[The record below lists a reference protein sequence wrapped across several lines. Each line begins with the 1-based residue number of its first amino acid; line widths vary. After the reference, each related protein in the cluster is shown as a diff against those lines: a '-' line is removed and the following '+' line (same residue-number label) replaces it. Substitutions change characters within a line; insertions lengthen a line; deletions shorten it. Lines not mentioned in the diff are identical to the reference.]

1 MFLAGHSLYLKTM
14 PSDEFYRQHQF
25 FMADPDYARFDAECS
40 RLQKIVDEQADLAHG
55 AACDYEAWSL
65 CESTLESAALDVDDF
80 MNYPDNLALFNAEQA
95 QHRLRMGKQLFERLK
110 RERLV
115 VAGEASKN
123 WAQASDQLK
132 QAQEGRQ
139 NRRYAL
145 VDVWR
150 EVEANKKAAEQEA
163 E

>member
-1 MFLAGHSLYLKTM
+1 
-14 PSDEFYRQHQF
+14 
-25 FMADPDYARFDAECS
+25 MADPDYARFDAECS
-40 RLQKIVDEQADLAHG
+40 RLQKIVDEQADLSHG

-65 CESTLESAALDVDDF
+65 CESTLEYAALDVD
-80 MNYPDNLALFNAEQA
+80 NYTPDNLALFNADQA
-95 QHRLRMGKQLFERLK
+95 VHWLSMGKQLFERLK
-110 RERLV
+110 RDRLV

-145 VDVWR
+145 VDVWH
-150 EVEANKKAAEQEA
+150 EIEANKKAAAQEA

>member
-1 MFLAGHSLYLKTM
+1 MLLAGHSLYFKTM
-14 PSDEFYRQHQF
+14 PSNEFYRQEEF
-25 FMADPDYARFDAECS
+25 LMADPDYARFDAES
-40 RLQKIVDEQADLAHG
+40 TRLQKIVDEQADLAHG
-55 AACDYEAWSL
+55 FACDYEAWSL
-65 CESTLESAALDVDDF
+65 CESTLEFAALNVENF
-80 MNYPDNLALFNAEQA
+80 TPDNLALFNFEQA
-95 QHRLRMGKQLFERLK
+95 QHRLSMGKQLFERLK

-115 VAGEASKN
+115 LAGEASKN

-150 EVEANKKAAEQEA
+150 EIEANKKAAEQEA

>member
-1 MFLAGHSLYLKTM
+1 MLLAGHSLYFKTM
-14 PSDEFYRQHQF
+14 PSNEFYRLAEF
-25 FMADPDYARFDAECS
+25 LMADPDYARFDAECS
-40 RLQKIVDEQADLAHG
+40 RLQKIVDEQADLSHG

-65 CESTLESAALDVDDF
+65 CESTLEYAALDVD
-80 MNYPDNLALFNAEQA
+80 NYTPDNLALFNADQA
-95 QHRLRMGKQLFERLK
+95 VHWLSMGKQLFERLK
-110 RERLV
+110 RDRLV

-145 VDVWR
+145 VDVWH
-150 EVEANKKAAEQEA
+150 EIEANKKAAAQEA

>member
-1 MFLAGHSLYLKTM
+1 MLLAGHSLYFKTM
-14 PSDEFYRQHQF
+14 PSNEFYRQDQF
-25 FMADPDYARFDAECS
+25 FMTDPDYARFDAECS

-65 CESTLESAALDVDDF
+65 CESTLAFAALDVQDF
-80 MNYPDNLALFNAEQA
+80 TPDNLALFNAEQA
-95 QHRLRMGKQLFERLK
+95 QHRLSMGKQLFERLK
-110 RERLV
+110 RDRLV
-115 VAGEASKN
+115 VAGEASKR

-145 VDVWR
+145 ADAWR
-150 EVEANKKAAEQEA
+150 EIEANKKAAEKEA
-163 E
+163 Q

>member
-1 MFLAGHSLYLKTM
+1 
-14 PSDEFYRQHQF
+14 
-25 FMADPDYARFDAECS
+25 MADPDYARFDAECS
-40 RLQKIVDEQADLAHG
+40 RLQKIVDEQADLSHG

-65 CESTLESAALDVDDF
+65 CESTLEYAALDVD
-80 MNYPDNLALFNAEQA
+80 NYTPDNLALFNADQA
-95 QHRLRMGKQLFERLK
+95 VHWLSMGKQLFERLK
-110 RERLV
+110 RDRLV
-115 VAGEASKN
+115 VAGEASRN
-123 WAQASDQLK
+123 WAHASDQLK

-150 EVEANKKAAEQEA
+150 EIEANKKAAEQEA

>member
-1 MFLAGHSLYLKTM
+1 MLLAGHSLYFKTM
-14 PSDEFYRQHQF
+14 PSNEFYRLEEF
-25 FMADPDYARFDAECS
+25 LMADPDYARFDAECS
-40 RLQKIVDEQADLAHG
+40 RLQKIVDEQADLSHG

-65 CESTLESAALDVDDF
+65 CESTLEYAALDVD
-80 MNYPDNLALFNAEQA
+80 NYTPDNLALFNADQA
-95 QHRLRMGKQLFERLK
+95 VHWLSMGKQLFERLK
-110 RERLV
+110 RDRLV

-145 VDVWR
+145 VDVWH
-150 EVEANKKAAEQEA
+150 EIEANKKAAAQEA

>member
-1 MFLAGHSLYLKTM
+1 MLLTGHSLYFKTM

-25 FMADPDYARFDAECS
+25 FMTDPDYARFDAECS

-65 CESTLESAALDVDDF
+65 CESTLEFAALDVEDF
-80 MNYPDNLALFNAEQA
+80 TPDNLALFNAELA
-95 QHRLRMGKQLFERLK
+95 QDRLSMGKQLFERLK
-110 RERLV
+110 RDRLV
-115 VAGEASKN
+115 VAGEASRN
-123 WAQASDQLK
+123 WAHASDQLK

-145 VDVWR
+145 ADAWR
-150 EVEANKKAAEQEA
+150 EIEANKKAAEKEA

>member
-1 MFLAGHSLYLKTM
+1 MLLTGHSLYLKTM
-14 PSDEFYRQHQF
+14 PSNEFYRLEEF
-25 FMADPDYARFDAECS
+25 LMADPDYARFDAECS
-40 RLQKIVDEQADLAHG
+40 RLQKIVDEQADLSHG

-65 CESTLESAALDVDDF
+65 CESTLEYAALDVD
-80 MNYPDNLALFNAEQA
+80 NYTPDNLALFNADQA
-95 QHRLRMGKQLFERLK
+95 VHWLSMGKQLFERLK
-110 RERLV
+110 RDRLV
-115 VAGEASKN
+115 VAGEASRN
-123 WAQASDQLK
+123 WAHASDQLK

-150 EVEANKKAAEQEA
+150 EIEANKKAAEQEA

>member
-1 MFLAGHSLYLKTM
+1 MLLAGHSLYFKTM
-14 PSDEFYRQHQF
+14 PSNEFYRLEEF
-25 FMADPDYARFDAECS
+25 LMADPVYARFDAECS
-40 RLQKIVDEQADLAHG
+40 RLQKIVDEQADLSHG

-65 CESTLESAALDVDDF
+65 CESTLEYAALDVD
-80 MNYPDNLALFNAEQA
+80 NYTPDNLALFNADQA
-95 QHRLRMGKQLFERLK
+95 VHWLSMGKQLFERLK
-110 RERLV
+110 RDRLV

-145 VDVWR
+145 VDVWH
-150 EVEANKKAAEQEA
+150 EIEANKKAAAQEA

>member
-1 MFLAGHSLYLKTM
+1 MLLAGHSLYFKTM
-14 PSDEFYRQHQF
+14 PSNEFYRLEEF
-25 FMADPDYARFDAECS
+25 LMADPDYARFDAECS
-40 RLQKIVDEQADLAHG
+40 RLQKIVDEQADLSHG

-65 CESTLESAALDVDDF
+65 CESTLEYAALDVD
-80 MNYPDNLALFNAEQA
+80 NYTPDNLALFNADQA
-95 QHRLRMGKQLFERLK
+95 VHWLSMGNQLFERLK
-110 RERLV
+110 RDRLV

-145 VDVWR
+145 VDVWH
-150 EVEANKKAAEQEA
+150 EIEANKKAAAQEA